1 MGAKVEQEQK
11 DHLSGF
17 ADDLK
22 SATTG
27 LYEKLA
33 ADKTAQANVIAG
45 LTGSLDTAMAASA
58 AELKEAKE
66 LFASRELTLVNAVAS
81 NQAWFKN
88 KLEEKTGMILDWKK
102 ASDADREAIRAT
114 RNAMVMELEEAI
126 QNAITTGEA
135 KAKEIQERAI
145 ENIDIEKKTL
155 LTTISVAVENM
166 ADNVFATVQGNRQ
179 KIADNYLSLKAY
191 AQAAADSIADYV
203 TKGKGKGLS
212 SIGD

>member
-45 LTGSLDTAMAASA
+45 MTSALDTAKAASA

-66 LFASRELTLVNAVAS
+66 LFASRELSLVNAITA
-81 NQAWFKN
+81 NQHWFKN
-88 KLEEKTGMILDWKK
+88 KLAEKTQMVLDWKK
-102 ASDADREAIRAT
+102 ASDDDREAIRAV
-114 RNAMVMELEEAI
+114 RNSMKMDLEAGIEEAI
-126 QNAITTGEA
+126 AIGKA
-135 KAKEIQERAI
+135 KAVQERAI

-155 LTTISVAVENM
+155 LTTISVAVEAM
-166 ADNVFATVQGNRQ
+166 ADNVFASVQGNRQ

-203 TKGKGKGLS
+203 T
-212 SIGD
+212 